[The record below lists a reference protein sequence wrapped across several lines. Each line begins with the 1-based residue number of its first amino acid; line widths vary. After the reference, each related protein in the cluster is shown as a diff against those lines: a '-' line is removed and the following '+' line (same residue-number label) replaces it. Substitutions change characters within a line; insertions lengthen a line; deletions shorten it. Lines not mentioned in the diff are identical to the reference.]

1 MAPNCSRRQLVAF
14 RWLALAI
21 STLLLTGCGQ
31 LLQLRDDIREGK
43 SAYTWVRGSVESPT
57 CLNCPTI
64 LVALGDTSGKRVLSY
79 RVYEK
84 PSDFVL
90 PIPIEAA
97 HLLAFN
103 DLNGDFEYQ
112 PDEPAV
118 WHDLTR
124 ESGNTPGREPIRLTM
139 RQPSSAIPS
148 SLDLG
153 NLFELRGTHP
163 GLIEMQLG
171 TETTLDAPLFDADL
185 AGLGMWQPVHFMK
198 SGHAGIY
205 FLEPY
210 TPHKT
215 PVLFI
220 HGIGGSP
227 RDFAT
232 MINSLDRQKF
242 QPWLLYYPSGLELTA
257 TSSGML
263 GLLSALHLRY
273 QFDELH
279 LIAHSMGG
287 LVSRGYLS
295 ACERLQNCRYLRSFT
310 SISSPFGGDPAAQEG
325 VERSPIVM
333 PVWKSLSPASR
344 FLKNLFARPLPHGVP
359 HHMVFGYHN
368 TSRVRAESS
377 DGTIRLNSQL
387 RPEAQLQATSLFGFD
402 EDHTSILDN
411 PELHARIGRIL
422 HHPIGNP
429 QD

>member
-1 MAPNCSRRQLVAF
+1 MASPVSRHQLIAC
-14 RWLALAI
+14 RWLAVAI
-21 STLLLTGCGQ
+21 GTLILSGCGQ
-31 LLQLRDDIREGK
+31 LFQLREDIREGRN
-43 SAYTWVRGSVESPT
+43 AYTWLRGIVESPA
-57 CLNCPTI
+57 CPGCPTI
-64 LVALGDTSGKRVLSY
+64 LVALADTTGKRVLSY
-79 RVYEK
+79 RVYER
-84 PSDFVL
+84 PSDFLL
-90 PIPIEAA
+90 PIPVEAN

-112 PDEPAV
+112 PEEPAA
-118 WHDLTR
+118 WHDLPR
-124 ESGNTPGREPIRLTM
+124 EADGKPGRAAIRLTM
-139 RQPSSAIPS
+139 VQPASAIPA

-171 TETTLDAPLFDADL
+171 TETTLDAPLFDADI
-185 AGLGMWQPVHFMK
+185 AGLGMWQPVNFMK

-210 TPHKT
+210 APDKT

-232 MINSLDRQKF
+232 MINRLDRQRF

-257 TSSGML
+257 TGSGML

-273 QFDELH
+273 QFDDLH
-279 LIAHSMGG
+279 LVAHSMGG
-287 LVSRGYLS
+287 LVSRSYLS
-295 ACERLQNCRYLRSFT
+295 ACERLENCRYLRSFT
-310 SISSPFGGDPAAQEG
+310 SISSPFGGDSAAQEG

-344 FLKNLFARPLPHGVP
+344 FLKELFARPLPHDVP

-368 TSRVRAESS
+368 TSRVRPESS
-377 DGTIRLNSQL
+377 DGTIRLLSQL
-387 RPEAQLQATSLFGFD
+387 RPEAQRQATSLFGYD

-411 PELHARIGRIL
+411 PDLHARIGRIL
-422 HHPIGNP
+422 RHPTGNP
-429 QD
+429 HD

>member
-1 MAPNCSRRQLVAF
+1 MAPYFSRRPLIAC

-21 STLLLTGCGQ
+21 GALILTGCGQ

-43 SAYTWVRGSVESPT
+43 NAYTWLRGSIESPA
-57 CLNCPTI
+57 CANCPTI
-64 LVALGDTSGKRVLSY
+64 LVALGDTTGNRVLSY

-90 PIPIEAA
+90 PIPIEAK

-112 PDEPAV
+112 PEEPAV
-118 WHDLTR
+118 WKDIPR
-124 ESGNTPGREPIRLTM
+124 EASGRPERELPRLTM
-139 RQPSSAIPS
+139 HQPASAIPA

-171 TETTLDAPLFDADL
+171 TETTLDAPLFEADI

-198 SGHAGIY
+198 SGHAGVY

-210 TPHKT
+210 APDKS

-232 MINSLDRQKF
+232 MINSLDRQRF

-257 TSSGML
+257 TSSGMQ

-273 QFDELH
+273 QFNDLH
-279 LIAHSMGG
+279 LVAHSMGG
-287 LVSRGYLS
+287 LVSRSYLA
-295 ACERLQNCRYLRSFT
+295 ACERLQNCHYLRSFT

-359 HHMVFGYHN
+359 HHMLFGYHN
-368 TSRVRAESS
+368 TSRVRGESS
-377 DGTIRLNSQL
+377 DGTIRLLSQL
-387 RPEAQLQATSLFGFD
+387 RPEAQRQATSLFGYD

-411 PELHARIGRIL
+411 PDLHARIGSIL
-422 HHPIGNP
+422 LRPAGNP
-429 QD
+429 HN